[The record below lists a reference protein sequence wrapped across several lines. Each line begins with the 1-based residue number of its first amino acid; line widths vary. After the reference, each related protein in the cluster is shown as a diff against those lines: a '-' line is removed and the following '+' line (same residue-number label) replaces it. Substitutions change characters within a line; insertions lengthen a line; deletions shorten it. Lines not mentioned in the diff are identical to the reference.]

1 MTARRPAHI
10 SARLQ
15 DASSNRAGGPSVSA
29 PRGGSGLGFAALAAL
44 LGLMMLPLAT
54 IMVLGATSTTSVWSH
69 LSGTVLPRALWQ
81 TATLMLGV
89 GALTLVTG
97 TATAWLVTM
106 YRFPGRDLVDRLLI
120 MPLAIPTY
128 IVAYCYVELLD
139 ATGPL
144 QTLVRTLGGF
154 ETARQYWFPEIR
166 STGGAVFVMS
176 AVLYPYVYLSARA
189 SFVQQSVCALEV
201 ARTLGRTENGTLWA
215 VALPMARPALIAGVA
230 LALMECL
237 NDIGAVEYLGVET
250 LTATVYATWV
260 ERESLGGAA
269 QIATVMLVFVFAL
282 FTAERMS
289 RGRAMFHHTTGRYRP
304 ISFARLE
311 GVRGW
316 LACAACLT
324 PFAVGFAVPMVVLI
338 ENAWTAGLGSLD
350 GRFRGAVWSSLTLAA
365 LAALVTVA
373 IGLVMAHIR
382 RTARMPQL
390 GAAIQLA
397 GIGYAIPGTVLAI
410 GLMIP
415 LAALD
420 IRIGDVAQ
428 SIFGITTGQ
437 VLAGTSL
444 TLVIA
449 YAIRFAAI
457 SFGTIDAGF
466 QRISPNVDAAARTL
480 GETKF
485 STLARV
491 HLPILLPALGA
502 AALMVF
508 VDTMKELP
516 ATLLL
521 HPFNTETLATM
532 VYAKAAAFEFGEA
545 AIAALAIVAT
555 GLLPVLLLHQTIARG
570 RPGDI

>member
-1 MTARRPAHI
+1 M
-10 SARLQ
+10 
-15 DASSNRAGGPSVSA
+15 
-29 PRGGSGLGFAALAAL
+29 GSLLALML
-44 LGLMMLPLAT
+44 LPLAT
-54 IMVLGATSTTSVWSH
+54 IVVLGATSSAAVWSH
-69 LSGTVLPRALWQ
+69 LAATVLPRALAQ
-81 TATLMLGV
+81 TFMVMAGV
-89 GALTLVTG
+89 GILTLVTG

-106 YRFPGRDLVDRLLI
+106 YRFPGRDLADRLLI
-120 MPLAIPTY
+120 VPLAIPTY

-139 ATGPL
+139 ASGPI
-144 QTLVRTLGGF
+144 QSLVRTIGGF
-154 ETARQYWFPEIR
+154 ETARQYWFPEVR
-166 STGGAVFVMS
+166 SVGGAVFVLS

-201 ARTLGRTENGTLWA
+201 ARTLGRTENGALWS

-237 NDIGAVEYLGVET
+237 NDIGAMEYLGVET

-260 ERESLGGAA
+260 ERQSLGGAA
-269 QIATVMLVFVFAL
+269 QIASVMLVFVFVL
-282 FTAERMS
+282 FAVERIS
-289 RGRAMFHHTTGRYRP
+289 RGQALFHHTTGRYRP

-316 LACAACLT
+316 LACAACIV
-324 PFAVGFAVPMVVLI
+324 PFIVGFAVPMLVLI
-338 ENAWTAGLGSLD
+338 ENAWSAGFGSLD
-350 GRFRGAVWSSLTLAA
+350 ARFRGAVWSSLTLAA
-365 LAALVTVA
+365 IAAIVTVT
-373 IGLVMAHIR
+373 IGLVLAHIR
-382 RTARMPQL
+382 RTARAPQL
-390 GAAIQLA
+390 GAAVQLA
-397 GIGYAIPGTVLAI
+397 SVGYAIPGTVLAI

-415 LAALD
+415 FAALD
-420 IRIGDVAQ
+420 IRINDLARALT
-428 SIFGITTGQ
+428 GISTGQ
-437 VLAGTSL
+437 LFAGTTL
-444 TLVIA
+444 TLIVA

-480 GETKF
+480 GETKQ
-485 STLARV
+485 STLLRV

-502 AALMVF
+502 AGLMVF

-521 HPFNTETLATM
+521 HPFNMETLATL

-545 AIAALAIVAT
+545 AIAALAIVLV